1 MLLVVY
7 LIITQPISTSLLI
20 FKPQLADPSE
30 NDTTMI
36 GPLLGFA
43 KQGSAEGK
51 LLYVNYGRSEDFQ
64 VLKSNFS
71 ISNCSGY
78 IVIMRFGKIF
88 RGDKVRDYNKETLFF
103 RIMITTITIIAFIT
117 PFSP

>member
-1 MLLVVY
+1 M
-7 LIITQPISTSLLI
+7 
-20 FKPQLADPSE
+20 ADLSE

-51 LLYVNYGRSEDFQ
+51 LLYVNYGRKEDFDE
-64 VLKSNFS
+64 LKNELN
-71 ISNCSGY
+71 ISDCNGF

-88 RGDKVRDYNKETLFF
+88 RGAKVTPHAIAMMDK
-103 RIMITTITIIAFIT
+103 
-117 PFSP
+117 